1 MSEGRKSDSF
11 ADTPSVLARMG
22 IQSSKVGGTTVRTG
36 QPTERRRCDF
46 RAPKRRPTVTTV
58 EGHSRSHIRMGTNP
72 AMCAEAFEIYVPDPS
87 AKEEFSLPEPH
98 IRKRPPGVLQRKS
111 DIGVSSVSKT
121 DHDDALGHVLNH
133 RVASRLSNPLGEFVR
148 GECHCLS
155 EPLSEVVCYHASRYH

>member
-1 MSEGRKSDSF
+1 
-11 ADTPSVLARMG
+11 
-22 IQSSKVGGTTVRTG
+22 
-36 QPTERRRCDF
+36 
-46 RAPKRRPTVTTV
+46 
-58 EGHSRSHIRMGTNP
+58 MGTNP

-121 DHDDALGHVLNH
+121 DHDDPLGHVLNH
-133 RVASRLSNPLGEFVR
+133 RVASRLSNPLGEFGR

-155 EPLSEVVCYHASRYH
+155 EPLSEVVYYHANRYHYAYSLPNVKRGTTGLSDSPRKHVEVEPVARNEDGSERCGEYEWNPVRKIEID